1 MVISLISNA
10 VIGLC
15 MTLFLLST
23 LHERRLKS
31 FWKTFVL
38 LLLCGFYVS
47 LYSMLLFPE
56 NTNPMLKMFVGL
68 AWDTA
73 WAMLLFKDKRWKVVM
88 CTVILFM
95 HMAIAEV
102 VGPLIYSID
111 LYDTRDL
118 YNQSTDQLIIWYSVY
133 VAVYGTL
140 LYITQLIVNR
150 NADKLGWQELL
161 LLAVSPLMQVAIS
174 LFMITPSYTQT
185 TGWRIASIVFC
196 LINDVM
202 LFLVIRGLAQR
213 TELRVTNELLNEQV
227 ENEKQ
232 HYEALVDQFE
242 TARTLRH
249 DIANHMYTIQVLL
262 SSGDTERAAQY
273 AAEIAPKH
281 KFSSSLGRCENRIVD
296 AFMASRIS
304 KLADSGIR
312 IETDV
317 ILPQV
322 SLIADSDLII
332 AFGNMMNNAEEACRK
347 MTEGDRFIYVY
358 AREENGCCTIR
369 MENSTSDDKSRKER
383 IHGLERGIGTS
394 ILNNLAA
401 QYKGTFITGEKDGV
415 FRAALTMLLQQQA

>member
-1 MVISLISNA
+1 MVISLVSNA
-10 VIGLC
+10 SIGLC
-15 MTLFLLST
+15 MALFLMST
-23 LHERRLKS
+23 LHERRFSS
-31 FWKTFVL
+31 FWKTFAL
-38 LLLCGFYVS
+38 LLIFGFYTS
-47 LYSMLLFPE
+47 LYSMMLFPE
-56 NTNPMLKMFVGL
+56 NTNPMLKMFTGL

-73 WAMLLFKDKRWKVVM
+73 WAMFLFKDRRWKVIM

-102 VGPLIYSID
+102 VGPLIYN
-111 LYDTRDL
+111 LEVYDTRNLYDL
-118 YNQSTDQLIIWYSVY
+118 PVDTLIIWYGIY
-133 VAVYGTL
+133 IAVYGTL
-140 LYITQLIVNR
+140 LYITQLVINR
-150 NADKLGWQELL
+150 SADKLGWQELL
-161 LLAVSPLMQVAIS
+161 LLAVSPLTQAVIS
-174 LFMITPSYTQT
+174 LFVISPSYTHT

-249 DIANHMYTIQVLL
+249 DIANHMYTIQALL

-281 KFSSSLGRCENRIVD
+281 RFSSSLGRCENRIVD

-304 KLADSGIR
+304 RLADSGIR

-317 ILPQV
+317 ILPQ
-322 SLIADSDLII
+322 STTIADSDLII
-332 AFGNMMNNAEEACRK
+332 AFGNLLNNAEEACRK
-347 MTEGDRFIYVY
+347 MSEGDRFIYVF

-369 MENSTSDDKSRKER
+369 MENSTSDDKTRKER
-383 IHGLERGIGTS
+383 IKGLDRGIGTS
-394 ILNNLAA
+394 ILNSLADK
-401 QYKGTFITGEKDGV
+401 YNGTFVTGEKNGV
-415 FRAALTMLLQQQA
+415 FMAALTMLLPQQA